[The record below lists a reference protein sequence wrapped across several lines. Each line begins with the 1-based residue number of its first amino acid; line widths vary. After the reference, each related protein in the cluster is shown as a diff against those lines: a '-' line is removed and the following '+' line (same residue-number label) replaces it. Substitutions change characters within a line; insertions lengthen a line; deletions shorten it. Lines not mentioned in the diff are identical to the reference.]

1 MIDLASML
9 PKLLRPLLILAAGL
23 VGQYA
28 LRLLV
33 KRLVKG
39 LSERDG
45 PIAARMHRVDT
56 LAGVVRNAG
65 TVAIWSLVLIT
76 FLSELG
82 VNIAPLITGAGLVG
96 LAVGFG
102 SQTLVKDFLGG
113 IFILLENQ
121 FNVGDRVAVGGKTG
135 MVKEIKLRSTTLV
148 DDEGNLHTIPN
159 SKIDI
164 ISRLK

>member
-1 MIDLASML
+1 MILFGGFL
-9 PKLLRPLLILAAGL
+9 
-23 VGQYA
+23 GQYA

-33 KRLVKG
+33 KRLVKS
-39 LSERDG
+39 LSEKDG

-65 TVAIWSLVLIT
+65 TVAIWSMVLIT

-121 FNVGDRVAVGGKTG
+121 FNIGDRVTIGGKTG
-135 MVKEIKLRSTTLV
+135 VVKEIRLRSTTLV
-148 DDEGNLHTIPN
+148 DDESSLHIIPN

-164 ISRLK
+164 VSRLKK